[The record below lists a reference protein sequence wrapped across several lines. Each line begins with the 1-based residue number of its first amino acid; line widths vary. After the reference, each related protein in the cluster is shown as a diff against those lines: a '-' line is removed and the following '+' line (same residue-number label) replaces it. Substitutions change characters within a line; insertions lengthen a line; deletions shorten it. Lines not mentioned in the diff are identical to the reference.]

1 MHHTLEVLGAVEGL
15 LLLEQPYI
23 ASYGNATNVLAVCTN
38 QISVHAIARDEMRL
52 TDQGT
57 EYPRCW

>member
-38 QISVHAIARDEMRL
+38 
-52 TDQGT
+52 
-57 EYPRCW
+57 